1 MRTIEALK
9 NIKNTNDIPRFD
21 SKNAIVYNK
30 THVKYPITTQWK
42 DIMNITRFTLSLAL
56 LGSIVTPAVAHKDG
70 CSHDC
75 KHESLH
81 PTKTTKKSTTH
92 SEEESVT
99 KKVEIAETKTVEIA
113 QIIAEPVTNTT
124 VSTPVE
130 VAVTTPVAPSETATS
145 TEVADATLA
154 ITVQEEVI
162 KAADVK
168 EQAPKIAATEDK
180 IKQATKDL
188 TKEETQ
194 ELRLQ
199 LADLTS
205 EELEAIEDIKAL
217 LEEDDL
223 SLSLGD
229 TQEAD
234 IKTAAATPDEDTQSP
249 EAQENMNNL
258 TQVMI

>member
-1 MRTIEALK
+1 
-9 NIKNTNDIPRFD
+9 
-21 SKNAIVYNK
+21 
-30 THVKYPITTQWK
+30 
-42 DIMNITRFTLSLAL
+42 MNITRFTLSLAL
-56 LGSIVTPAVAHKDG
+56 LGSMVTPAVAHKDG

-99 KKVEIAETKTVEIA
+99 KKVEIAETKSVEVA

-130 VAVTTPVAPSETATS
+130 VAVTTAVAPSEIAPAL
-145 TEVADATLA
+145 EIVDATLA
-154 ITVQEEVI
+154 VTVQEEVI
-162 KAADVK
+162 TIATDVK
-168 EQAPKIAATEDK
+168 EEAQKIATAEDK
-180 IKQATKDL
+180 IKHATKDL

-199 LADLTS
+199 LADLTP

-223 SLSLGD
+223 SLSLSD
-229 TQEAD
+229 ALEAD
-234 IKTAAATPDEDTQSP
+234 IKTAAATPKEDAQSP